1 MVSHRGPQ
9 SPVLFTLATVVA
21 QLCVCVPDA
30 APRIEPYTLANTVSC
45 RPPLSGKF
53 LTIQRIPL
61 MLSSV
66 RLCHVYPDHCPNF
79 IMTSFSNALIW
90 IFGGFGCGVYVLT
103 VLRRQLCCRQS
114 LLSEMRVQLYTVV
127 QIQVWRLNVGLDFWS
142 TTRSGGEEGTNG
154 VYFPLGWLPGGT
166 YRGKSLHFLLSF
178 LLPSL
183 SLLSPLSLSLS
194 FLLRLSVDGHFPLSI
209 SKFQVEKDHS
219 FLLQTE
225 LESLI
230 RSVSTHMLTRVHC

>member
-30 APRIEPYTLANTVSC
+30 APRIERYTLANTVPC

-61 MLSSV
+61 MFSSV

-79 IMTSFSNALIW
+79 IMKSFSNALIW
-90 IFGGFGCGVYVLT
+90 IFSGFGCGVYVLT

-154 VYFPLGWLPGGT
+154 VYLPLGWLPGGT
-166 YRGKSLHFLLSF
+166 YRGKSRHFFLSF

-183 SLLSPLSLSLS
+183 SLSPLSSLSL
-194 FLLRLSVDGHFPLSI
+194 LSSPALCRWAFPTEHFKI
-209 SKFQVEKDHS
+209 SSGE
-219 FLLQTE
+219 
-225 LESLI
+225 
-230 RSVSTHMLTRVHC
+230 RSQFSAAD